1 MEEPKIIIK
10 TSITEEDYRKFL
22 YIATFKRS
30 KFIIPFM
37 IIISLIG
44 GLAISFNNG
53 QINLFILIISWVSLF
68 ALSFIV
74 IIFKVERKNK
84 QRIKTDKT
92 GTFDSINTLS
102 FFEDKVVMEN
112 ESIQSTGQLN
122 YDQFYALL
130 ESKDYFFFYINVN
143 QASLIRKVDIP
154 DLNEFKKFIIGKFE
168 GRYKKI

>member
-53 QINLFILIISWVSLF
+53 QINPFIL
-68 ALSFIV
+68 
-74 IIFKVERKNK
+74 
-84 QRIKTDKT
+84 
-92 GTFDSINTLS
+92 
-102 FFEDKVVMEN
+102 M
-112 ESIQSTGQLN
+112 
-122 YDQFYALL
+122 
-130 ESKDYFFFYINVN
+130 
-143 QASLIRKVDIP
+143 
-154 DLNEFKKFIIGKFE
+154 
-168 GRYKKI
+168 